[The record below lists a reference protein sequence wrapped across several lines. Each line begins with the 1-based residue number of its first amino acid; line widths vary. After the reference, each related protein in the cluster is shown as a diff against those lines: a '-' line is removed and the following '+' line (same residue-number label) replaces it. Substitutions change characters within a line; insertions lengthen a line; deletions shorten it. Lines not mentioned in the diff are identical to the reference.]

1 MSWVIPTMERLVMVI
16 LWNYLTE
23 KKMKE
28 TSIILYTSYYDILN
42 KMPKDDV
49 CDIIMACLEHVMG
62 MEKRALSDKAE
73 IAFAFIS
80 SNINRDKEK
89 YERIKE
95 RRSEA
100 GRKGGA
106 PKGNRN
112 AMKLRKQTSDNEFNQ
127 NKQKQAKQTNESKT
141 SLYDNDNVN
150 DNGYINTSTDVD
162 DLMDTTSTPNVVDD
176 IEKTVS
182 SKDEPEK
189 KFSVSDSG
197 ESKTSQTHIQDEE
210 TSTTNAEEVPPEKE
224 TPPQPVKP
232 APKVSKEEQT
242 FIDGMKK
249 TYPHV
254 MAMKS
259 PLTYDQYKRII
270 AKYEN
275 TDLVKSVLEA
285 MENKNDLRLKYRSA
299 NLTLQEWIRRRI
311 TN

>member
-1 MSWVIPTMERLVMVI
+1 MSWVTPTMERLVMVI

-42 KMPKDDV
+42 KMPKEDV

-62 MEKRALSDKAE
+62 MEQRALSDKAE

-89 YERIKE
+89 YERIVEK
-95 RRSEA
+95 RREA
-100 GRKGGA
+100 GKKGRAQGC
-106 PKGNRN
+106 K
-112 AMKLRKQTSDNEFNQ
+112 Q
-127 NKQKQAKQTNESKT
+127 NKQMQASGSKCKQMQASG
-141 SLYDNDNVN
+141 SLNDNDN

-182 SKDEPEK
+182 SKDEPAK

-197 ESKTSQTHIQDEE
+197 ESKTSQTHIQDKE
-210 TSTTNAEEVPPEKE
+210 TSTTNAKEVPPEKE
-224 TPPQPVKP
+224 TPPQPDKP

-285 MENKNDLRLKYRSA
+285 MENKNDLCVKYRSA

>member
-49 CDIIMACLEHVMG
+49 CDIIMACLEHVME

-89 YERIKE
+89 YERIVEK
-95 RRSEA
+95 RREA
-100 GRKGGA
+100 GKKGRA
-106 PKGNRN
+106 QKC
-112 AMKLRKQTSDNEFNQ
+112 KQM
-127 NKQKQAKQTNESKT
+127 QANGSKT
-141 SLYDNDNVN
+141 SKCKQMQANGSLYDNDNVN

-285 MENKNDLRLKYRSA
+285 MENKNDLCLKYRSA